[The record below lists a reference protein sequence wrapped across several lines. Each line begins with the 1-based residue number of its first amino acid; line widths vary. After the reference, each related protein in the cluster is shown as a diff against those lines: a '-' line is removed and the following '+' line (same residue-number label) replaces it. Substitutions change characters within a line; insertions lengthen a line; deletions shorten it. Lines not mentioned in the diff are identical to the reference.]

1 MPIIKSARKKL
12 RQDKTR
18 TKINAKYIAAYRNA
32 LKKLKK
38 QKGSLATLRE
48 AHRRID
54 KALKKNLFHKN
65 KANRLKS
72 QASKLARS
80 FSSKKQVK
88 SK

>member
-12 RQDKTR
+12 RQDKRKTR
-18 TKINAKYIAAYRNA
+18 INVKYLLTYKKA
-32 LKKLKK
+32 LKTLKK
-38 QKGSLATLRE
+38 QKGSVVALKA
-48 AHRRID
+48 AHTAID
-54 KALKKNLFHKN
+54 KALKKNIFHKN

-80 FSSKKQVK
+80 FSPKKQVK

>member
-1 MPIIKSARKKL
+1 MPIIKSAKKKL
-12 RQDKTR
+12 EQDR
-18 TKINAKYIAAYRNA
+18 NRAELNAKYILVYKNA

-38 QKGSLATLRE
+38 QKGNLTALKET
-48 AHRRID
+48 HHHID
-54 KALKKNLFHKN
+54 KALKKNLWHKN

-80 FSSKKQVK
+80 FSAKKQVK

>member
-1 MPIIKSARKKL
+1 MPIIKSAKKKL
-12 RQDKTR
+12 KQDKN
-18 TKINAKYIAAYRNA
+18 KAKLNAKYILAYKNA

-38 QKGSLATLRE
+38 QKGVPSVLKE
-48 AHRRID
+48 VHRHID
-54 KALKKNLFHKN
+54 KALKKNLWHKN

-80 FSSKKQVK
+80 FSSQKQVK